1 MRNGNGQKRAGISGN
16 TDLLRVHFEF
26 AHNLDGN
33 FAPLTSGIPR
43 SVDVAEG
50 AVTHLL
56 QNLQSFKPRVFGQL
70 ALCFAF
76 FRNDALQNF
85 GVNTLA
91 LGSSFLLVFLVG
103 RTISRSPG
111 LRCDVAVV
119 ASSSDRVVT
128 VGQRGMLK
136 WLVVYGRL

>member
-1 MRNGNGQKRAGISGN
+1 MRNGNGQKRAGMLGN
-16 TDLLRVHFEF
+16 TDLLGIHFEF

-33 FAPLTSGIPR
+33 FAPLTGGIPR
-43 SVDVAEG
+43 SVYITEG

-56 QNLQSFKPRVFGQL
+56 QNLPSFEPRVLGQL
-70 ALCFAF
+70 ALCLAF

-85 GVNTLA
+85 WVDALA
-91 LGSSFLLVFLVG
+91 LGGGFLLVFLVG
-103 RTISRSPG
+103 RTISRSAG

-128 VGQRGMLK
+128 MGQRGMLQ
-136 WLVVYGRL
+136 WLVV